1 MGLEDLYV
9 LKKDATGKFSAPIN
23 MGKTI
28 NSSGFETSPIVSADG
43 KTLYFSSNGFGG
55 QGDGD
60 IFKSTRQDDSWTSWS
75 TLENL
80 GPRINTVGF
89 DGSFSIDEKGNA
101 YYISGEGATGNG
113 DIYTISMIAPP
124 PPPPVVPAPAQV
136 VSAPPVVET
145 PKPVEV
151 PKSVEAPKPN
161 SVETFGPALFEFNSI
176 VINPDSKESLK
187 MVAERLR
194 KNSSYRIQIEGHTD
208 EKGPE
213 VYNQKLSERRA
224 NSVKKYLVKNGVK
237 GSKIK
242 TQGFGELNPI
252 EDNSTEEG
260 RSKNRRVEVK
270 YFLQ

>member
-1 MGLEDLYV
+1 
-9 LKKDATGKFSAPIN
+9 
-23 MGKTI
+23 
-28 NSSGFETSPIVSADG
+28 
-43 KTLYFSSNGFGG
+43 
-55 QGDGD
+55 
-60 IFKSTRQDDSWTSWS
+60 
-75 TLENL
+75 
-80 GPRINTVGF
+80 
-89 DGSFSIDEKGNA
+89 
-101 YYISGEGATGNG
+101 
-113 DIYTISMIAPP
+113 
-124 PPPPVVPAPAQV
+124 
-136 VSAPPVVET
+136 
-145 PKPVEV
+145 
-151 PKSVEAPKPN
+151 
-161 SVETFGPALFEFNSI
+161 
-176 VINPDSKESLK
+176 

-252 EDNSTEEG
+252 ADNSTEEG